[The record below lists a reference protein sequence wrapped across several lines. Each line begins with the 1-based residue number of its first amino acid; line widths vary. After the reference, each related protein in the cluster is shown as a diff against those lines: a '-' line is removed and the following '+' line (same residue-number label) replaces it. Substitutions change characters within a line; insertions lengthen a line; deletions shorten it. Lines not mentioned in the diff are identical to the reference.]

1 MKKALIAGTSIATMA
16 LMAMPALAN
25 PICPWCPGP
34 NPCPCPVDISVSNF
48 NGSNVKTVNVAVS
61 NSGLN
66 QSNQAG
72 MVNIAKINAGWT
84 NSVAVVSNQVGVN
97 QTIIDPITNGKIKV
111 NSTNLSNVGT
121 VNAAISNSG
130 LNKTNQGF
138 GMVNVAKIKTA
149 GSESTASV
157 VNIVGQN
164 LVQVAPP
171 VSPAP

>member
-16 LMAMPALAN
+16 LMAMPALAV
-25 PICPWCPGP
+25 CPFPCPP
-34 NPCPCPVDISVSNF
+34 SDPCPCPVDITVSNF

-66 QSNQAG
+66 QTNQAG
-72 MVNIAKINAGWT
+72 MINIAKINAGWT
-84 NSVAVVSNQVGVN
+84 NSVAGVSNQVGVN
-97 QTIIDPITNGKIKV
+97 QTVIAPITNGKIMV
-111 NSTNLSNVGT
+111 ASTNLSNVGT
-121 VNAAISNSG
+121 VNVAVSNSG

-157 VNIVGQN
+157 VNVVGQN
-164 LVQVAPP
+164 LVQIA
-171 VSPAP
+171 PAP